1 MSAHLSTRDIKKY
14 RSKAVTA
21 DEVRVIESHLSECE
35 ECRRSSLNQES
46 VDAGYE
52 LVKQSLRS
60 ASQSPQPHIAY
71 EDLAAYVDGRL
82 DAIACDAIEAHVNA
96 CSDCGTDVVEFQR
109 LRDAIRSDESP
120 VSAAGPFWQ
129 RTAFRIGLEA
139 LAALLFIVVVGW
151 FSFREIQSLRAE
163 NEQLRKAV
171 SESEP
176 AIADMKSRMDAAG
189 LAVDRGSTGTGPEIT
204 LQLRDGEDLVTI
216 DSQGALHGLESLPQG
231 DFQAVKKVLETGRVS
246 LPPVIAQLGGGSD
259 LTMNGNTDEPGF
271 SLSSPI
277 GVVVETARPA
287 FRWTKFVDAADY
299 EVSVSDVKGKVVQ
312 RAKVSAT
319 SWRPSTL
326 LVRGRIYQWQ
336 VRAITKDGR
345 EIKSPRVGAPDA
357 KFRVLDRSTF
367 NEIEQARSAYS
378 GSHLVLGT
386 VYARAGLVDEAR
398 REFRSLLEANPESQ
412 VSRSILGSLNRR

>member
-1 MSAHLSTRDIKKY
+1 
-14 RSKAVTA
+14 
-21 DEVRVIESHLSECE
+21 
-35 ECRRSSLNQES
+35 
-46 VDAGYE
+46 
-52 LVKQSLRS
+52 VKQSLRS
-60 ASQSPQPHIAY
+60 ASQSAEPHIAY

-82 DAIACDAIEAHVNA
+82 DAIACDAIEGHVNA
-96 CSDCGTDVVEFQR
+96 CSDCETDVLEFQR
-109 LRDAIRSDESP
+109 LRDAIRSDKTP

-151 FSFREIQSLRAE
+151 FSMREIRSLRAE

-171 SESEP
+171 SESE
-176 AIADMKSRMDAAG
+176 ATIADMKSRIDSSG
-189 LAVDRGSTGTGPEIT
+189 PAVNRGSTGNGPEIT

-216 DSQGALHGLESLPQG
+216 DSQGALHGLESLPQE
-231 DFQAVKKVLETGRVS
+231 DRQAVKKVLETGRVS
-246 LPPVIAQLGGGSD
+246 LPPVIAQLGGGRD

-271 SLSSPI
+271 SLSSPV

-287 FRWTKFVDAADY
+287 FRWTKFVDATDY
-299 EVSVSDVKGKVVQ
+299 EVSVSDVKGNVIQ

-345 EIKSPRVGAPDA
+345 EIKSPHVGEPDA
-357 KFRVLDRSTF
+357 RFSVLDRSRF
-367 NEIEQARSAYS
+367 NEIEQARSSYS
-378 GSHLVLGT
+378 SSHLVLGT
-386 VYARAGLVDEAR
+386 IYAKAGLVNEAR

-412 VSRSILGSLNRR
+412 ISRSILGSLNRR

>member
-1 MSAHLSTRDIKKY
+1 MTR
-14 RSKAVTA
+14 
-21 DEVRVIESHLSECE
+21 EVRSNCAIFRE
-35 ECRRSSLNQES
+35 ECRRSSFNQES

-60 ASQSPQPHIAY
+60 ASQSAEPHIAY

-82 DAIACDAIEAHVNA
+82 DAIACDAIEGHVNA
-96 CSDCGTDVVEFQR
+96 CSDCETDVLEFQR
-109 LRDAIRSDESP
+109 LRDAIRSDKTP

-151 FSFREIQSLRAE
+151 FSMREIRSLRAE

-171 SESEP
+171 SESE
-176 AIADMKSRMDAAG
+176 ATIADMKSRIDSSG
-189 LAVDRGSTGTGPEIT
+189 PAVNRGSTGNGPEIT

-216 DSQGALHGLESLPQG
+216 DSQGALHGLESLPQE
-231 DFQAVKKVLETGRVS
+231 DRQAVKKVLETGRVS
-246 LPPVIAQLGGGSD
+246 LPPVIAQLGGGRD

-271 SLSSPI
+271 SLSSPV

-287 FRWTKFVDAADY
+287 FRWTKFVDATDY
-299 EVSVSDVKGKVVQ
+299 EVSVSDVKGNVIQ

-345 EIKSPRVGAPDA
+345 EIKSPHVGEPDA
-357 KFRVLDRSTF
+357 RFSVLDRSRF
-367 NEIEQARSAYS
+367 NEIEQARSSYS
-378 GSHLVLGT
+378 SSHLVLGT
-386 VYARAGLVDEAR
+386 IYAKAGLVNEAR

-412 VSRSILGSLNRR
+412 ISRSILGSLNRR